1 MFDITNI
8 LAFITTPGVII
19 IFYANSYL
27 DPSDHLLDIITLC
40 ILMDSSLWSDTINLG
55 KLHCTNLEVWGYK
68 FCLFDLILYVPSTIF

>member
-8 LAFITTPGVII
+8 LVFITTPGVII

-27 DPSDHLLDIITLC
+27 DLSDHLLDIITLC

-55 KLHCTNLEVWGYK
+55 
-68 FCLFDLILYVPSTIF
+68 